1 MATKKRAKKS
11 TPPGS
16 ANRTAKEKNS
26 HLNFR
31 DQNHQPGWTQ
41 KEIDH
46 LVSNVPG
53 ADQRTSVKTSTETF
67 KGGDKPVDGTARRTK
82 KGKVLEK

>member
-1 MATKKRAKKS
+1 MATKKRAKSS

-16 ANRTAKEKNS
+16 ANRTAKEKHS
-26 HLNFR
+26 HLTFEN
-31 DQNHQPGWTQ
+31 QNLQPGWTQ
-41 KEIDH
+41 KEVDY

-53 ADQRTSVKTSTETF
+53 ADQRTSVKTGTETF
-67 KGGDKPVDGTARRTK
+67 KGGDKPVDGTAYKTK